1 MKRFL
6 KAFPIF
12 LIVSTLA
19 LALVACTGAAGTQG
33 AAGEPGLPG
42 NPGSPGEPGLP
53 GNPGSPGNPGLP
65 GLPGVDGA
73 AGSVG
78 PQGQQGAQGEQGP
91 AGANGAAGAPSA
103 AFPVA
108 ITLSPSE
115 VEEGRPRINVT
126 GSGWQN
132 DEAVTIEVYGPD
144 DYHVFIGGAVAD
156 SSGTFQVEI
165 RPRSRTTE
173 GGPLK
178 PGLHSVVVLGS
189 KNGGSSAPL
198 TVTAKPE

>member
-6 KAFPIF
+6 KGFPLF
-12 LIVSTLA
+12 LIVSTIA
-19 LALVACTGAAGTQG
+19 LALVACAGAAGTQG
-33 AAGEPGLPG
+33 TPGDPGLPG
-42 NPGSPGEPGLP
+42 NPGSPGK
-53 GNPGSPGNPGLP
+53 PGLP
-65 GLPGVDGA
+65 GLPGIDG
-73 AGSVG
+73 
-78 PQGQQGAQGEQGP
+78 P
-91 AGANGAAGAPSA
+91 AGAPSA

-108 ITLSPSE
+108 IVLSPSE

-126 GSGWQN
+126 GSGWQR

-165 RPRSRTTE
+165 RPRKRASE

-189 KNGGSSAPL
+189 KNGGASAPL
-198 TVTAKPE
+198 TVTAEVEETPAP

>member
-33 AAGEPGLPG
+33 ASGD
-42 NPGSPGEPGLP
+42 PGLP

-78 PQGQQGAQGEQGP
+78 PQGQQGAQGEQGST
-91 AGANGAAGAPSA
+91 GANGAAGAPSA

-108 ITLSPSE
+108 IVLSPSE
-115 VEEGRPRINVT
+115 VEEGRPRINVI

-156 SSGTFQVEI
+156 SSGTFQVQI
-165 RPRSRTTE
+165 RPRSRTSE

-198 TVTAKPE
+198 TVTAEVEEAPAP

>member
-33 AAGEPGLPG
+33 ASGD
-42 NPGSPGEPGLP
+42 PGLP

-78 PQGQQGAQGEQGP
+78 PQGQQGAQGEQGST
-91 AGANGAAGAPSA
+91 GANGAAGAPSA

-108 ITLSPSE
+108 IVLSPSE
-115 VEEGRPRINVT
+115 VEEGRPRINVI

-156 SSGTFQVEI
+156 SSGTFQVQI
-165 RPRSRTTE
+165 RPRSRTSE

-189 KNGGSSAPL
+189 KNGGSSAAL
-198 TVTAKPE
+198 TVTAEPVEEAPAP

>member
-33 AAGEPGLPG
+33 ASGD
-42 NPGSPGEPGLP
+42 PGLP

-78 PQGQQGAQGEQGP
+78 PQGQQGAQGEQGS

-108 ITLSPSE
+108 IVLSPSE
-115 VEEGRPRINVT
+115 VEEGRPRINVI

-156 SSGTFQVEI
+156 SSGTFQVQI
-165 RPRSRTTE
+165 RPRSRTSE

-198 TVTAKPE
+198 TVTAEVEEAPAP

>member
-6 KAFPIF
+6 KAFPFF

-19 LALVACTGAAGTQG
+19 LALVACAGAAGTQG
-33 AAGEPGLPG
+33 APGDPGLPG
-42 NPGSPGEPGLP
+42 NPGSPGKPGLP
-53 GNPGSPGNPGLP
+53 GF
-65 GLPGVDGA
+65 PGVDGP
-73 AGSVG
+73 AGPAG
-78 PQGQQGAQGEQGP
+78 PQGVPGPQGKQGS
-91 AGANGAAGAPSA
+91 AGAAGAPSA

-108 ITLSPSE
+108 IMLSPTE

-132 DEAVTIEVYGPD
+132 EEAVTIEVYGPD

-165 RPRSRTTE
+165 RPRKRTSE

-189 KNGGSSAPL
+189 KNGGASAAL
-198 TVTAKPE
+198 TVTAEP

>member
-6 KAFPIF
+6 KGFPLF
-12 LIVSTLA
+12 LIVSTIA
-19 LALVACTGAAGTQG
+19 LALVACSGGAGTQG
-33 AAGEPGLPG
+33 TPGDPGLPG
-42 NPGSPGEPGLP
+42 NPGSPGK
-53 GNPGSPGNPGLP
+53 PGLP
-65 GLPGVDGA
+65 GLPGIDGP
-73 AGSVG
+73 AGPVG
-78 PQGQQGAQGEQGP
+78 PQGPQGPQGEQG
-91 AGANGAAGAPSA
+91 ASGSTGAAGAPSA

-108 ITLSPSE
+108 IVLAPSE

-126 GSGWQN
+126 GSGWQK

>member
-33 AAGEPGLPG
+33 AAGDPGLPG
-42 NPGSPGEPGLP
+42 NPGSPGSPGKAGLAGFP
-53 GNPGSPGNPGLP
+53 GNDGS
-65 GLPGVDGA
+65 D
-73 AGSVG
+73 GSVG
-78 PQGQQGAQGEQGP
+78 PQGVQGPQGDQGA

-108 ITLSPSE
+108 IELSPSE

-156 SSGTFQVEI
+156 SSGTFQVQI
-165 RPRSRTTE
+165 RPRSRTSE

-178 PGLHSVVVLGS
+178 PGLNCVVVLGS
-189 KNGGSSAPL
+189 KNGGSSAAL
-198 TVTAKPE
+198 TVTAEPVEEAPAP